1 MRLSTHTCQNG
12 YHQKEHNKCWWE
24 CGEKGGLIN
33 SYWECT
39 LVQPTV
45 WRFLKTK
52 SKTYHMIQQF
62 QLLVY
67 ILPKN
72 KKTNLKRYMHP
83 SVQSCII
90 YNCQDT
96 EATYVFISRWMG
108 KDVVYVY
115 TMGFYSAIKK
125 NEILLFTR

>member
-1 MRLSTHTCQNG
+1 
-12 YHQKEHNKCWWE
+12 
-24 CGEKGGLIN
+24 
-33 SYWECT
+33 
-39 LVQPTV
+39 
-45 WRFLKTK
+45 
-52 SKTYHMIQQF
+52 MIQQF
-62 QLLVY
+62 HLLVY

-96 EATYVFISRWMG
+96 EATYVFISRWIG

-125 NEILLFTR
+125 NEILLSMR